1 MIAATA
7 SILAASMLAQ
17 PAHSGPARAAGPP
30 TVVTS
35 DRLEVD
41 YAKNVADFTGR
52 VHVKD
57 RSGDLFADRMI
68 VIFNPADRQVREIT
82 ATGRQVVID
91 SPGRRAVS
99 RKAVYTANDGRILL
113 TGDPKIL
120 HGPNAYAAERI
131 TIFKDQ
137 DRTIFEPRAR
147 MVFYSDQG
155 PGFANDARGLPA
167 APAPPRGAGGGPA
180 PGAFRKALP

>member
-1 MIAATA
+1 M
-7 SILAASMLAQ
+7 
-17 PAHSGPARAAGPP
+17 
-30 TVVTS
+30 
-35 DRLEVD
+35 
-41 YAKNVADFTGR
+41 
-52 VHVKD
+52 
-57 RSGDLFADRMI
+57 
-68 VIFNPADRQVREIT
+68 
-82 ATGRQVVID
+82 
-91 SPGRRAVS
+91 S

-167 APAPPRGAGGGPA
+167 APAPGAL
-180 PGAFRKALP
+180 RKALP